1 MITDQYFQL
10 MPLLAINA
18 KAIVII
24 GALTLLTFNPT
35 SKSIAILSLLSETKN
50 LSFVKRRQIS
60 VSDSNIKYKPMSS
73 LWHFVFSVDGV
84 YVTTRGCS
92 NFHWED
98 IESFID
104 HKNQPIRCFR
114 KGLLERCFCQ
124 YDGCNPAAPTPML
137 NPLLHLIPWLTVFVS
152 FPVYHSI

>member
-60 VSDSNIKYKPMSS
+60 VSDSHI
-73 LWHFVFSVDGV
+73 
-84 YVTTRGCS
+84 
-92 NFHWED
+92 
-98 IESFID
+98 
-104 HKNQPIRCFR
+104 
-114 KGLLERCFCQ
+114 
-124 YDGCNPAAPTPML
+124 
-137 NPLLHLIPWLTVFVS
+137 
-152 FPVYHSI
+152 